1 MPSLPPAPL
10 IIKKSKDLFKCSVS
24 FVLKDVMYLISI
36 LFQKIHLCKLE
47 RFIHAVTVNHFVLGV
62 KLGELED
69 FLTES
74 VNDGWGTFW

>member
-1 MPSLPPAPL
+1 MLSQFCLER
-10 IIKKSKDLFKCSVS
+10 C
-24 FVLKDVMYLISI
+24 DV
-36 LFQKIHLCKLE
+36 CKLK